1 MENWREFEAR
11 ESEIHEEN
19 LSRWDVTLTHRN
31 YMVAGKGAPGIS
43 EYLEQFCYLKKKK
56 ILKS

>member
-56 ILKS
+56 S